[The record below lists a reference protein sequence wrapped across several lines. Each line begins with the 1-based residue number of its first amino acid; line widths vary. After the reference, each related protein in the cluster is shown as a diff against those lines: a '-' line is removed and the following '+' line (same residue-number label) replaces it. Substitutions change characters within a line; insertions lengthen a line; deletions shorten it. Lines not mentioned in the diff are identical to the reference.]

1 MTDLGEP
8 TKIIGVE
15 ITQTDTS
22 ITISQKVYIESI
34 LKLQPNPDGNEGNRS
49 NSFARLLGE
58 LQYLA
63 NCTRPDISFT
73 VNRLAAY
80 ISGNQ
85 EPRHHLLQNL
95 Q

>member
-73 VNRLAAY
+73 VNRLAA
-80 ISGNQ
+80 
-85 EPRHHLLQNL
+85 
-95 Q
+95 